1 MESKYKNIS
10 VLLIGPLPPPVG
22 GTRISFK
29 YLLDE
34 NEEFFNSLD
43 SFKFINLSV
52 NSNSRILNFKMQLEI
67 LIKILFSINK
77 HEIISFHANSK
88 RILIW
93 GFLMKLFFSKKKF
106 IFRFFGGD
114 LLEYL
119 NHNIYKVIARV
130 TLSNSLV
137 LIQTKGLKAKLSD
150 KNFNKCKIHWF
161 PTSRPLV
168 SVNNIKVYS
177 RKVKRF
183 LFIGHVRPEKGI
195 CELLKSCDL
204 LFSEGYNFEIQI
216 AGRLF
221 DNNIFKNYL
230 DYKNIHYLGEVDN
243 KKINELIMNCD
254 IIIYPSYWTG
264 EGYPGALIESINIGK
279 PIITTNFNFLPELVS
294 KNGILI
300 KPNSTSAVYDAMKL
314 VLTNKKKFNEIN
326 NSAKN
331 MKASFDS
338 SCWNKDN
345 FQKIIKSI

>member
-1 MESKYKNIS
+1 MESKHKNIS

-34 NEEFFNSLD
+34 NEVFFNSLD

-52 NSNSRILNFKMQLEI
+52 NNNSRILNLKTQLKI
-67 LIKILFSINK
+67 FLQILFSIRK
-77 HEIISFHANSK
+77 YKIVSFHANSK

-93 GFLMKLFFSKKKF
+93 GFVFKLFFRKKKF

-114 LLEYL
+114 LFEYL
-119 NHNIYKVIARV
+119 NSIIYKIIARA
-130 TLSNSLV
+130 TFSNSVV
-137 LIQTKGLKAKLSD
+137 LIQTKGLKVKLRD
-150 KNFNKCKIHWF
+150 EKFNKCKIYWF

-168 SVNNIKVYS
+168 KDVSLKVYS

-204 LFSEGYNFEIQI
+204 LFSEGYNFELQI

-221 DNNIFKNYL
+221 D
-230 DYKNIHYLGEVDN
+230 KNIIKNHLEHKNIQYLGEVDSQ
-243 KKINELIMNCD
+243 KINELIMDCD
-254 IIIYPSYWTG
+254 IIIYPSYWSG
-264 EGYPGALIESINIGK
+264 EGYPGALIESINLGK
-279 PIITTNFNFLPELVS
+279 PIITTNFNFMPELVS
-294 KNGILI
+294 KNGILVE
-300 KPNSTSAVYDAMKL
+300 PESTTAVYDAMKL

-326 NSAKN
+326 EFAKS
-331 MKASFDS
+331 MKGSFDS
-338 SCWNKDN
+338 SYWNKDN
-345 FQKIIKSI
+345 FQKIINSI